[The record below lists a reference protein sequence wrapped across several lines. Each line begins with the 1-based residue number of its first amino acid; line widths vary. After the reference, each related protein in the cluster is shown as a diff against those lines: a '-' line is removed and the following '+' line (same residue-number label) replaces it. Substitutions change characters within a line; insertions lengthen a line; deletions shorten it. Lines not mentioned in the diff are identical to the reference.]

1 MKLIFQIAA
10 GIILAVVI
18 MYGAMV
24 AYSNYQLKEVAEAL
38 KLEQLKATQFLENQR
53 KVLELQQAKKA
64 ELRQKQQAKIE
75 ELRQERQ
82 AVINEQAARQQKINA
97 AWNRYYKEPYNC
109 KHPSSQNEYTWCG
122 NYKRSEKKKFLD
134 LLSQGKIVVG

>member
-1 MKLIFQIAA
+1 
-10 GIILAVVI
+10 

-64 ELRQKQQAKIE
+64 ELRQKQ
-75 ELRQERQ
+75 Q